1 MKLTKTDFLIC
12 LNCSKNAWLKIYKP
26 DIYKKK
32 PLSAFDLSI
41 MNSGN
46 QIDELAR
53 GLFPG
58 GELVQSRNDF
68 EHTKKLIENKI
79 PIIYQPAF
87 STDKFTAVSDIII
100 WNKDTELYDLYEVK
114 SSTASEENGGRKTED
129 YLIDITFQKNV
140 LDDLGVEIG
149 KCNLIRINK
158 EYIRNGDISL
168 KDLFLIEEV
177 TQEISDKLSEVR
189 ENMDGAYEVLS
200 KEEEPTGYCDCI
212 YKGINSHCSTSWYSN
227 SDIPDYPVH
236 AISRIKSKKLI
247 ELVDSNILSIYDVP
261 KDFKLSDNQRMQIDT
276 AQSKKEYIDRN
287 GVAEFLEKIEY
298 PISFIDYETYPSA
311 IPKYDGYRPYQQ
323 IPFQFSLHIIKS
335 PGAEL
340 EHFDFIYTGKE
351 CPDKFFSEAL
361 KGYIPQN
368 GSVIV
373 WNQRFEKGI
382 NVQISEHY
390 PEYKELMENIND
402 RVIDLMIPFYGKSTV
417 YDHPDFKGS
426 ASIKYVLPALV
437 PTLSY
442 KDMHIQE
449 GGTASDTWNKIISDD
464 YSEEDKKKE
473 IKALKDYCHL
483 DTLAMVEI
491 WKVLQ
496 SVI

>member
-1 MKLTKTDFLIC
+1 M
-12 LNCSKNAWLKIYKP
+12 
-26 DIYKKK
+26 
-32 PLSAFDLSI
+32 
-41 MNSGN
+41 
-46 QIDELAR
+46 
-53 GLFPG
+53 
-58 GELVQSRNDF
+58 
-68 EHTKKLIENKI
+68 
-79 PIIYQPAF
+79 
-87 STDKFTAVSDIII
+87 
-100 WNKDTELYDLYEVK
+100 
-114 SSTASEENGGRKTED
+114 GR
-129 YLIDITFQKNV
+129 
-140 LDDLGVEIG
+140 
-149 KCNLIRINK
+149 CNLIRINK
-158 EYIRNGDISL
+158 EYIRNGDLSL
-168 KDLFLIEEV
+168 KDLFLIEDV
-177 TQEISDKLSEVR
+177 TKEISDKLSEVGK
-189 ENMDGAYEVLS
+189 NMDGAYELLS
-200 KEEEPTGYCDCI
+200 KEEEPIGYCDCI

-261 KDFKLSDNQRMQIDT
+261 EDFKLSDNQRMQVDT

-483 DTLAMVEI
+483 DTLAMVKI